1 MSAVKKDKY
10 RDKYIKNH
18 YIVEYVIDEDNQ
30 QVRVYYIDGTSN
42 DYPLTSKILSTIKDN
57 MIHQFYEWKDLV
69 KHIYIFNPIM
79 LLYLSNRF
87 KKQKFYL
94 EHENVFKN
102 KIVKNFLL
110 DKRLTKKEKEILNN
124 SKKETHSYFNL
135 STVNNYSFSTIK
147 KVHDIVS
154 KK

>member
-1 MSAVKKDKY
+1 VSAVKKDKY

-79 LLYLSNRF
+79 LLYLSI
-87 KKQKFYL
+87 
-94 EHENVFKN
+94 
-102 KIVKNFLL
+102 IVVSISTSKAFL
-110 DKRLTKKEKEILNN
+110 I
-124 SKKETHSYFNL
+124 
-135 STVNNYSFSTIK
+135 
-147 KVHDIVS
+147 
-154 KK
+154 